1 MNNFKASERMNVITA
16 YLESLKNIPD
26 KIHRY
31 INRYMLG
38 ITYHPTVNKKHKLS
52 PSALAYSYFHHDCW
66 CELPN
71 KMIHFDQW
79 RVR

>member
-38 ITYHPTVNKKHKLS
+38 ITYHPTVNKKHKIRKKRLGIR
-52 PSALAYSYFHHDCW
+52 FKG
-66 CELPN
+66 N
-71 KMIHFDQW
+71 
-79 RVR
+79 